1 MSGPRSSRLCS
12 SLADKDF
19 ENPRFI
25 AMLTAFLY
33 RNPIVFAL
41 SISLFCVL
49 VGVAPQAN
57 GQAFTTTRLADGFD
71 IPVGKPDGAGYYVY
85 RGFSPYGHLGED
97 WNGNRGGNTD
107 EGDPVYSIAHGV
119 VVFSQDYRRGWG
131 NVVIV
136 RHAYREN
143 NGQITFVD
151 SLYGHLKVRSVR
163 IGQQVTRGQLLG
175 TIGCGPYRMYAAHLH
190 FEIRKD
196 LRVGMRRDLYPK
208 TYTTYHS
215 PRAFIG
221 ARRRLRLEERLVRV
235 PINTF
240 QKSNPNR
247 VLTSAVD
254 VPEVSAKAST
264 VRPVVPDE
272 VESVIQE
279 ETEPETTTPEK
290 TRGLFDRL
298 FKKK

>member
-1 MSGPRSSRLCS
+1 MVTASNIRISVVAGFLAACLCAGFS
-12 SLADKDF
+12 D
-19 ENPRFI
+19 R
-25 AMLTAFLY
+25 
-33 RNPIVFAL
+33 V
-41 SISLFCVL
+41 
-49 VGVAPQAN
+49 QA
-57 GQAFTTTRLADGFD
+57 QAFTTTRLADGFD

-97 WNGNRGGNTD
+97 WNGNGGGNTD

-119 VVFSQDYRRGWG
+119 VVFSEDYRRGWG

-136 RHAYREN
+136 RHAYRET
-143 NGQITFVD
+143 NGQIAFID

-163 IGQQVTRGQLLG
+163 VGQQVTRGQLLG

-208 TYTTYHS
+208 TYTTYHH
-215 PRAFIG
+215 PRNFIST
-221 ARRRLRLEERLVRV
+221 RRRLRLEDRLVRV

-254 VPEVSAKAST
+254 VPEVSTQQAST

-272 VESVIQE
+272 IESVIQE
-279 ETEPETTTPEK
+279 ETKPESTAPEK
-290 TRGLFDRL
+290 SRGLLDML

>member
-1 MSGPRSSRLCS
+1 MVTASYIRISVVAGFLAACLCAGFS
-12 SLADKDF
+12 D
-19 ENPRFI
+19 R
-25 AMLTAFLY
+25 
-33 RNPIVFAL
+33 V
-41 SISLFCVL
+41 
-49 VGVAPQAN
+49 QA
-57 GQAFTTTRLADGFD
+57 QAFTTTRLADGFD

-97 WNGNRGGNTD
+97 WNGNGGGNTD

-119 VVFSQDYRRGWG
+119 VVFSEDYRRGWG

-136 RHAYREN
+136 RHAYRET
-143 NGQITFVD
+143 NGQIAFID
-151 SLYGHLKVRSVR
+151 SLYGHLKVRSVKV
-163 IGQQVTRGQLLG
+163 GQQVTRGQLLG

-208 TYTTYHS
+208 TYTTYHH
-215 PRAFIG
+215 PRNFIST
-221 ARRRLRLEERLVRV
+221 RRRLRLEDRLVRV

-254 VPEVSAKAST
+254 VPEVSTQQAST

-272 VESVIQE
+272 IESVIQE
-279 ETEPETTTPEK
+279 ETKPESTAPEK
-290 TRGLFDRL
+290 SRGLLDML